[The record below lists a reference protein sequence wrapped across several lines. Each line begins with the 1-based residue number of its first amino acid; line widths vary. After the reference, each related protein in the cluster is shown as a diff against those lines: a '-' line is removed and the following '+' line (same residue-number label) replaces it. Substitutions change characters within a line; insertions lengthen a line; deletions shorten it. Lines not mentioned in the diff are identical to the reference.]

1 MRASINIGC
10 ASRWFGSLQR
20 PVGIRSLAVPLISR
34 SGPVWGVVTYAYR
47 QAAPVPLTYPAMTGF
62 LAEGRFP
69 QGRREAAGKQTRLVT
84 GRAHTQTAMAATN
97 KYLRAMAA
105 PDKCLAQSNKSR
117 TGGEATKKREI
128 SQSSLVGNGVCGRCA
143 VSVCQ
148 SAGKRCTTHFLRNW
162 TTPNMSMAATNKSL
176 ARNDKSR
183 TWVEPTKKRRTPSRH
198 ADSHRH
204 QQLAIPI
211 IDGRF
216 LSTERSK

>member
-1 MRASINIGC
+1 
-10 ASRWFGSLQR
+10 
-20 PVGIRSLAVPLISR
+20 
-34 SGPVWGVVTYAYR
+34 
-47 QAAPVPLTYPAMTGF
+47 MTGF
-62 LAEGRFP
+62 FAEGRFP

-183 TWVEPTKKRRTPSRH
+183 TWVEPTKKRTSPTGVRRACRLAALRNVGPGTMAAMNKSLARSNKSRTWVEPTKKRRTPTGVRRRLAALRNVGPGTMAAMNKSLARSNKSRTWVE
-198 ADSHRH
+198 
-204 QQLAIPI
+204 P
-211 IDGRF
+211 
-216 LSTERSK
+216 T

>member
-1 MRASINIGC
+1 
-10 ASRWFGSLQR
+10 
-20 PVGIRSLAVPLISR
+20 
-34 SGPVWGVVTYAYR
+34 
-47 QAAPVPLTYPAMTGF
+47 MTGF
-62 LAEGRFP
+62 FAEGRFP

-183 TWVEPTKKRRTPSRH
+183 TWVEPTKKRTSPTGVRRACRLAALRNVGPGTMAAMNKSLARSNKSRTWVEPTKKRRTPSRH

>member
-1 MRASINIGC
+1 
-10 ASRWFGSLQR
+10 
-20 PVGIRSLAVPLISR
+20 
-34 SGPVWGVVTYAYR
+34 
-47 QAAPVPLTYPAMTGF
+47 MTGF
-62 LAEGRFP
+62 FAEGRFP

-128 SQSSLVGNGVCGRCA
+128 SQSSFFKW
-143 VSVCQ
+143 SVR
-148 SAGKRCTTHFLRNW
+148 ALRGFGMRNW

-183 TWVEPTKKRRTPSRH
+183 TWVEPTKKRRTPSLGYSDR
-198 ADSHRH
+198 R
-204 QQLAIPI
+204 QNEERLKQRG
-211 IDGRF
+211 IDMF
-216 LSTERSK
+216 SASSSEAH

>member
-47 QAAPVPLTYPAMTGF
+47 QAATVPLTYPAMTGF
-62 LAEGRFP
+62 FAEGRFP

-84 GRAHTQTAMAATN
+84 GRAHTQTAAATN

-128 SQSSLVGNGVCGRCA
+128 SQSSFFKW
-143 VSVCQ
+143 SVR
-148 SAGKRCTTHFLRNW
+148 ALRGFGMRNW